1 MKVSEVIKPNETL
14 PLEKEAIINLI
25 MSSHVVNN
33 AFNKALKEF
42 KLSLQ
47 QFNVLRILKGQS
59 GKPANLKCIQERM
72 VTKMSNTTRL
82 IDKLIEKGF
91 VERYICPENRREIQ
105 VFITKKGINILDNVS
120 PILENKEKLLTKNIS
135 QEELEKLNTILNK
148 IRNNE

>member
-1 MKVSEVIKPNETL
+1 MKVTEVIKPNETL

-47 QFNVLRILKGQS
+47 QFNVLRILKGQK

-120 PILENKEKLLTKNIS
+120 PILEHKEKLLTKNIS
-135 QEELEKLNTILNK
+135 QKELEKLNTILNK